1 MDGSLSPIPESL
13 QPDREW
19 TIGRVLLECVPA
31 GTSSAAFD
39 PLSTMALS
47 ETDIQ
52 RQQEIKQAEELL
64 FSGRQE
70 LGFAKGLF
78 LGDFVADWA
87 MPYPRLSDQQQAAV
101 DNAVLELRQ
110 FLDQHLDSDAIDR
123 DADIP
128 REVIDGLGRVGVL
141 GMTAPK
147 EVGGRGFSQMQYC
160 KVLEEI
166 GARDASTAVFTNA
179 HHSIGIRA
187 LLLFGTKEQQEKW
200 LPRLMNGEQLA
211 AFALTEREA
220 GSDAANVQMKATPA
234 EDGAAYIL
242 SGEKRYITNASIAH
256 VLTVMART
264 PIPGKDKDAIT
275 AFLVTPDMPGF
286 EMLEPRMAKLGIRGT
301 ATGRFRLNNVRVPKE
316 NILGPLGKGLRV
328 ALTVLD
334 FGRTTFGACCT
345 GGAKTCLR
353 LAIEHAN
360 SRKQFNKTLGNF
372 DLVKKKIARMAA
384 DVYAMEAMTQVTASL
399 IDRGLEDYMVETAML
414 KVFTTERLWDAV
426 NDCFQ
431 IHGGSAYFD
440 DSPLGRML
448 RDARINQIGEGSNE
462 VLTSFIALVGMRG
475 PGMEFKEI
483 YDTMLKPSRGLSK
496 AWDAGLK
503 RLSAAVKVPE
513 VPVKNDQLR
522 SYASQLGRLVWRF
535 NLAVDKALIAYREP
549 VMEMQLIQERIAVAA
564 MELFA
569 TTCVLSRWDSELSA
583 TSRNGKEGIDH
594 ASADLF
600 VRRSLRHIRDS
611 LRSLGDNDDRALLK
625 TADAVLAT
633 RQADAH

>member
-1 MDGSLSPIPESL
+1 MT
-13 QPDREW
+13 Q
-19 TIGRVLLECVPA
+19 T
-31 GTSSAAFD
+31 
-39 PLSTMALS
+39 
-47 ETDIQ
+47 ETEIQ
-52 RQQEIKQAEELL
+52 RQKEIQQAEELL

-87 MPYPRLSDQQQAAV
+87 MPYPRLTDRQQAEVDAAV
-101 DNAVLELRQ
+101 AELRL
-110 FLDQHLDSDAIDR
+110 FLDQNLDSDAIDR
-123 DADIP
+123 NADIP
-128 REVIDGLGRVGVL
+128 REVINGLGRVGVL
-141 GMTAPK
+141 GMTAPT
-147 EVGGRGFSQMQYC
+147 EVGGRGFTQMQYC

-200 LPRLMNGEQLA
+200 LPRLMNGDQLA

-220 GSDAANVQMKATPA
+220 GSDAANVQMTATPT
-234 EDGAAYIL
+234 EDGSGYIL
-242 SGEKRYITNASIAH
+242 NGEKRYITNAAIAQ

-275 AFLVTPDMPGF
+275 AFLVTPDMEGF
-286 EMLEPRMAKLGIRGT
+286 EMIEARMPKLGIRGT

-345 GGAKTCLR
+345 GAAKTCLR
-353 LAIEHAN
+353 LAVEHSN
-360 SRKQFNKTLGNF
+360 TRKQFNKTLSNF

-440 DSPLGRML
+440 DSPLGRIL

-483 YDTMLKPSRGLSK
+483 YDTMLKPSRGLGK

-503 RLSAAVKVPE
+503 RLSAAVKVPD
-513 VPVKNDQLR
+513 VPVRNDQLK
-522 SYASQLGRLVWRF
+522 SYAGQLARLVWRF
-535 NLAVDKALIAYREP
+535 NFAVDKALIMHREP
-549 VMEMQLIQERIAVAA
+549 VMEMQLIQERIAIAA

-569 TTCVLSRWDSELSA
+569 TTCALSRWDSELSVHG
-583 TSRNGKEGIDH
+583 RNGHDASNH
-594 ASADLF
+594 AAADLF
-600 VRRSLRHIRDS
+600 VRRSLRKIREA
-611 LRSLGDNDDRALLK
+611 LRDLGDNDDRALLK
-625 TADAVLAT
+625 TADAVLGIPNA
-633 RQADAH
+633 QSANGA